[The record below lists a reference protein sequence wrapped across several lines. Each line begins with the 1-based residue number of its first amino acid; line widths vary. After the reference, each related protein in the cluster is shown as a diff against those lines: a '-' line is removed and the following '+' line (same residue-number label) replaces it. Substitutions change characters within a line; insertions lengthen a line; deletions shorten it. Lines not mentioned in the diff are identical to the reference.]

1 MTLHALVLASVA
13 AATPPQVTKIITLIS
28 TITTWLLAGG
38 GALAALMFAYGAI
51 IYMSASGNPR
61 QIERAKSAMFN
72 AVIGLALVLSATGVA
87 ALIKSTMAG

>member
-1 MTLHALVLASVA
+1 MITQALVLA
-13 AATPPQVTKIITLIS
+13 AATPPQVTKIINLIN
-28 TITTWLLAGG
+28 TITTWLLVGG

-72 AVIGLALVLSATGVA
+72 AVVGFALVLSAKGVA
-87 ALIKSTMAG
+87 ALIQSTMAG